1 MSELNVTSRYAKSLI
16 DLAEEQKSLE
26 AVKSDMQL
34 FAATVKGNPEFKAV
48 LANPIVSPDKK
59 VSILKAIFS
68 KSVSNATIGFLVIMV
83 KKGRAGLLYATAK
96 EFVRQY
102 NVKKNIVKASVVSAT
117 PLSAENEKQIVQLIH
132 QTTGGEI
139 VLDVK
144 VDPALIGGFVLKVG
158 DKQFDAS
165 ISNGLHKLKKSF
177 AQKVITLG

>member
-16 DLAEEQKSLE
+16 DLAEEQQSLE

-34 FAATVKGNPEFKAV
+34 FAGTLRENPEFKAV

-59 VSILKAIFS
+59 AAILKAIFS
-68 KSVSNATIGFLVIMV
+68 KSVSKATMGFMLIMV
-83 KKGRAGLLYATAK
+83 TKGRSGLLYATAK

-102 NVKKNIVKASVVSAT
+102 NFKKNIVKAYVVSAT
-117 PLSAENEKQIVQLIH
+117 PLSAENKKQIMQLIH
-132 QTTGGEI
+132 QATGGEI
-139 VLDVK
+139 VLDVR

-158 DKQFDAS
+158 DRQFDAS
-165 ISNGLHKLKKSF
+165 ISNGLNKLKKSF